1 MKNSELIKLLQI
13 YDGELEITTSDRNG
27 IFSDIKSVE
36 LQQWESKNGI
46 HKSITLVLANKCDKN
61 KTLVKGKTVY
71 EIQLNDER
79 TLQKSDD
86 EKFIDNVNKQLDE
99 SSKIDKDDALK
110 AKKSFD
116 TDIAEIQKKYKEWY
130 NKKYDKIAKDAMKEL
145 FGSEVELNTKSIQE
159 LKLHVYENGWQN
171 ELDKGE
177 LNNRGI
183 VLRLLYH
190 KLDEKVKQM
199 LSDDTN
205 KLWNDIN
212 NCQCGK
218 KEYKKNKEYK
228 TNTSPNFG
236 DEFFDDFERE
246 MRFFNS
252 WSHLFS

>member
-1 MKNSELIKLLQI
+1 MKNSELIKLLQKFN
-13 YDGELEITTSDRNG
+13 GEIEVTTSDNKG
-27 IFSDIKSVE
+27 TYNDINFVDVQE
-36 LQQWESKNGI
+36 WHSKDGKHI
-46 HKSITLVLANKCDKN
+46 SLTLMLGDYDKK
-61 KTLVKGKTVY
+61 KTLVDDGMHY
-71 EIQLNDER
+71 DIRL
-79 TLQKSDD
+79 DD
-86 EKFIDNVNKQLDE
+86 EKFIDNVNKELDE

-159 LKLHVYENGWQN
+159 LKLHIYENGWQN

-218 KEYKKNKEYK
+218 KDCKKNKEYK

-236 DEFFDDFERE
+236 KHLYDEFF
-246 MRFFNS
+246 
-252 WSHLFS
+252 